1 MKYPVM
7 IDGELCGSGEMT
19 KAGAMTVI
27 EVRCRM
33 MEGIVR
39 VSAYGESGEGY
50 LGVLA
55 PKDGE
60 LVLKKSFSPSAMR
73 AFPGEIVEI
82 SRAGAGR
89 STLPEAEA
97 AEKAQA
103 AEAAEKSEENT
114 TEAAEDSTR
123 TEECVQPPEETA
135 QPAEELPAAKPETVP
150 EESGLNWYSSPDGA
164 LVCFDGEH
172 SLVALPEGDGRIPK
186 DIKGQEREIEGRKY
200 LVYAT
205 QNCEIIR

>member
-39 VSAYGESGEGY
+39 VSAYGESSEGY

-60 LVLKKSFSPSAMR
+60 LVLKRSLSPSAMR

-82 SRAGAGR
+82 GRAGLGR
-89 STLPEAEA
+89 STLPEAGAPERPEEA
-97 AEKAQA
+97 AA
-103 AEAAEKSEENT
+103 
-114 TEAAEDSTR
+114 
-123 TEECVQPPEETA
+123 EETEDA
-135 QPAEELPAAKPETVP
+135 LPPKEEPVPPAPIPETP
-150 EESGLNWYSSPDGA
+150 PWEEAGLSWYSAPDGA

-172 SLVALPEGDGRIPK
+172 SLVALPEGDERIPK
-186 DIKGQEREIEGRKY
+186 DIRGQEREIEGRKY
-200 LVYAT
+200 RVYAT